1 MKLFPNSMAHI
12 IMPVM
17 LLRSEIDTEIEQVLR
32 KGFDITLTDF
42 QTLLP
47 IAVLTTCTQKDI
59 ALFNL
64 VSEASVSRKIQ
75 ELISRGLVVKKQDQH
90 DARKSLLSLTTKGRL
105 MVIKLQA
112 RVIKRMEQ
120 VFAELP
126 KETRREVS
134 DGLQKMVRLLAK
146 KSPRRESLLASKN
159 PVLRSLLD
167 SK

>member
-1 MKLFPNSMAHI
+1 MKLFPSSMAHI

-32 KGFDITLTDF
+32 SGFDITLADF

-64 VSEASVSRKIQ
+64 VSEASVSRKVQ
-75 ELISRGLVVKKQDQH
+75 ELIRRGLVVKKQDRH
-90 DARKSLLSLTTKGRL
+90 DARKSLLSLTAKGRL
-105 MVIKLQA
+105 MVVKVQA

-126 KETRREVS
+126 KDTRRKVS
-134 DGLQKMVRLLAK
+134 DGLQEMVRLLAE

-159 PVLRSLLD
+159 PVLRSLL
-167 SK
+167 SRN